1 MISPIRYTRF
11 AFKKETAMQ
20 FSYGKI
26 ATAALELP
34 FKGRAK
40 LVEKLLRSLDGPK
53 EEEISELWAEEA
65 EGRYSEYKAG
75 KTKLIDGEAAIKRLK
90 VRNK

>member
-1 MISPIRYTRF
+1 
-11 AFKKETAMQ
+11 MQ

-26 ATAALELP
+26 ATAAMELP

-53 EEEISELWAEEA
+53 EEEISKLWAEEA

-75 KTKLIDGEAAIKRLK
+75 ESKLIDGTQAIRRLK
-90 VRNK
+90 ARHK